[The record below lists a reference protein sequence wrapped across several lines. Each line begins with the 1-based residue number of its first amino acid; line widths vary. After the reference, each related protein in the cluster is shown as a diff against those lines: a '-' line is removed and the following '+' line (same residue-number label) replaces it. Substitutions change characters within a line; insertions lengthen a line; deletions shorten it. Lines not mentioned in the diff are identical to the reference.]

1 VPVREL
7 RRRVALAGALA
18 MLLAPLAAC
27 GKKGEPDP
35 PPGSKTKDFP
45 KSYPPPGS

>member
-18 MLLAPLAAC
+18 LLLAAC